1 MISKTSNWFLY
12 PIAPTHAP
20 NDHKKSSFTAHALPV
35 VVVEDGGTVSVVL
48 EYYDWNYPS
57 DFLFAFLIL
66 HGSHVSRG
74 GQRNYVLYLTAC
86 ASVTRPV
93 VRVAVTKCAINET
106 LQMGSP

>member
-48 EYYDWNYPS
+48 EYDWNYSKRFSFRFS
-57 DFLFAFLIL
+57 DFAWE
-66 HGSHVSRG
+66 S
-74 GQRNYVLYLTAC
+74 
-86 ASVTRPV
+86 
-93 VRVAVTKCAINET
+93 RVARWAAKLRSVPYGLCVSYSASREG
-106 LQMGSP
+106 GSDQVCD